1 MPETCLICPRECK
14 IDRESG
20 KIGFCGVDNNLKVA
34 RAALHFWEEPCV
46 SGENGSGTV
55 FFSGC
60 NLHCVFCQNRNIS
73 QGKAGKNIS
82 VSRLTEIFFE
92 LQSQGALNINLV
104 TPSHYTLGIA
114 KTINISKKQGLHI
127 PIIWNSSGYEKR
139 EVLKNLTGLVDIY
152 MPDFK
157 YMDSILSYKY
167 SGASDYFLVAEKALS
182 EMYRQQPKI
191 EFDDYGI
198 MKQGCLVR
206 HLLLPGCLEDSKKI
220 LSFLFEKYGNNIC
233 YSIMAQ
239 YTPVGDLSKYPEL
252 NRKIFQEEYDE
263 LVDFADDLGITN
275 GYIQSLESAAESF
288 IPEFNCFG
296 V

>member
-104 TPSHYTLGIA
+104 TPSHYTLPIA
-114 KTINISKKQGLHI
+114 KAINISKKQGLHI
-127 PIIWNSSGYEKR
+127 PIIWNSSGYEKG

-157 YMDSILSYKY
+157 YMDSILSSKY
-167 SGASDYFLVAEKALS
+167 SGSADYFLVAEKALS

-263 LVDFADDLGITN
+263 LVDFAYDLGITN

-288 IPEFNCFG
+288 IPEFDCFG